1 MTKSILAQ
9 YNDACAIVE
18 ETTEKLL
25 KAKQRAS
32 AMAVDSV
39 RGSNPEFPFE
49 ERVFKVEG
57 ISYGVHQ
64 NPEEVRELE
73 RILRERVAI
82 AKTLKLQVEAWI
94 NTTPPRIQR
103 IVQMKYFQGM
113 TWHQISTRLGY
124 LSGDATRKELI
135 RYMEAEAVRNGQTI
149 DKNL

>member
-32 AMAVDSV
+32 AMVVDSV